1 VIDNGVGPEDFTV
14 AFAFS
19 LKASPQMR
27 VGDDT
32 VTPDH
37 LVGE

>member
-1 VIDNGVGPEDFTV
+1 VQDNVGSNPDFTV

-19 LKASPQMR
+19 LKANPATH
-27 VGDDT
+27 VGEDA
-32 VTPDH
+32 VSSYH